1 MLTLRIE
8 PISSSS
14 EHLWNESQ
22 TVISISIAK
31 SPKLDSAD
39 FIICQMS
46 LSLRF
51 RPPNRE
57 NVVSHKAISCT
68 IIFVFLFQ
76 CQAINHRRWIS
87 VISPP
92 AAQSNKSF
100 EKQMSTLAVAIYNQ
114 QPLGGRNVASV
125 VYQAVTTGLYRWERI
140 SSLRDCTVFNTIT
153 YRESAHDL
161 FL

>member
-1 MLTLRIE
+1 VKRESNGDQHIDRQ
-8 PISSSS
+8 S
-14 EHLWNESQ
+14 E
-22 TVISISIAK
+22 

-76 CQAINHRRWIS
+76 CQAINHRR
-87 VISPP
+87 
-92 AAQSNKSF
+92 
-100 EKQMSTLAVAIYNQ
+100 
-114 QPLGGRNVASV
+114 
-125 VYQAVTTGLYRWERI
+125 
-140 SSLRDCTVFNTIT
+140 
-153 YRESAHDL
+153 
-161 FL
+161 